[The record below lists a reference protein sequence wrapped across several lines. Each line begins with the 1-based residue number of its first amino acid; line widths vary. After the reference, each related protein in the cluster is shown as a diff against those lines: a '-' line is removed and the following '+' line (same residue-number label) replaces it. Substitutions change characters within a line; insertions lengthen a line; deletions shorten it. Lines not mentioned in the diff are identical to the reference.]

1 MLKIRVN
8 MRNELEKINNERMR
22 FVGIFDRYGTK
33 PGWNY
38 PVKTILLKDVTNGD
52 GVRIITDHIWFTM
65 TKGFEALG
73 ELTQG
78 DRIEFYARVKEYV
91 KGYVNYRDDIDESE
105 IDYKLSHPTKIS
117 KSGNNH
123 AKDV

>member
-1 MLKIRVN
+1 

-33 PGWNY
+33 SGWKGY

-65 TKGFEALG
+65 TKGFETLG
-73 ELTQG
+73 KLTKG

-91 KGYVNYRDDIDESE
+91 KGYVNYRNDIDESE
-105 IDYKLSHPTKIS
+105 IDYKLSHPTKIN
-117 KSGNNH
+117 KQGEIVH
-123 AKDV
+123 